1 MENKGHADGIK
12 KSIEEIIGANTI
24 MRNKRP
30 SEDNIQQDKFEK
42 TILALEAAEIKTT
55 LLHTEFKMDFS
66 DYNEH
71 FYIAID
77 SLLEL
82 WLGKEVCELVFFY
95 LYDRMNPDGTMN
107 GLMDD
112 EDNEIILET
121 PTDLWL
127 LIKKIQSAKKK
138 K

>member
-1 MENKGHADGIK
+1 
-12 KSIEEIIGANTI
+12 

-30 SEDNIQQDKFEK
+30 SEDSIQQDKFEK
-42 TILALEAAEIKTT
+42 IILALEAAEIKTT
-55 LLHTEFKMDFS
+55 ILHTEFKMDFS

-71 FYIAID
+71 FYVAID

-82 WLGKEVCELVFFY
+82 WLGKELCELVFFY

-112 EDNEIILET
+112 EGNEIILES

-127 LIKKIQSAKKK
+127 LIKRVQSAKKK

>member
-12 KSIEEIIGANTI
+12 KSIDEIIGSNTVI
-24 MRNKRP
+24 RNKRP

-42 TILALEAAEIKTT
+42 IMLALEAAEVKTT
-55 LLHTEFKMDFS
+55 ILHTEFKMDFS

-71 FYIAID
+71 FYVAID

-82 WLGKEVCELVFFY
+82 WLGKELVELVFFY
-95 LYDRMNPDGTMN
+95 IYDRINPDGTMN
-107 GLMDD
+107 GLLDD
-112 EDNEIILET
+112 EGNEIILET
-121 PTDLWL
+121 PTDLWF
-127 LIKKIQSAKKK
+127 LIKKVQSTKKK

>member
-12 KSIEEIIGANTI
+12 KSIEEIIGADTV

>member
-12 KSIEEIIGANTI
+12 KSIEEIIGADTV

-71 FYIAID
+71 FYLAID

-112 EDNEIILET
+112 ENNEIILET

>member
-12 KSIEEIIGANTI
+12 KSIEEIIGAGTI
-24 MRNKRP
+24 IRNKRP
-30 SEDNIQQDKFEK
+30 SEENIQQDKFEK
-42 TILALEAAEIKTT
+42 IILALEAAEIKTT
-55 LLHTEFKMDFS
+55 ILNMDFKMDFS

-71 FYIAID
+71 FYSVID

-82 WLGKEVCELVFFY
+82 WLGKELCELVFFY
-95 LYDRMNPDGTMN
+95 IYNRINPDGSIN
-107 GLMDD
+107 GLVDD
-112 EDNEIILET
+112 SGNEIILET

-127 LIKKIQSAKKK
+127 LIKHIQSNKKK

>member
-12 KSIEEIIGANTI
+12 KSIDEIIGSNTVI
-24 MRNKRP
+24 RNKRP
-30 SEDNIQQDKFEK
+30 SEDTIQQDKFEK
-42 TILALEAAEIKTT
+42 IILALEAAEVKTT
-55 LLHTEFKMDFS
+55 ILHTEFKMDFS

-71 FYIAID
+71 FYVAID

-82 WLGKEVCELVFFY
+82 WLGKELVELVFFY
-95 LYDRMNPDGTMN
+95 LYDRINPDGTMN

-112 EDNEIILET
+112 EGNEIILES

-127 LIKKIQSAKKK
+127 LIKKVQSAKKK